1 MECFIGY
8 FKARYETTHRNP
20 YMQETCAFYFLPMQ
34 EVSLGLGYPI
44 FCLIV

>member
-8 FKARYETTHRNP
+8 FKASYETHRNP
-20 YMQETCAFYFLPMQ
+20 YMQETSALYFLPIQ
-34 EVSLGLGYPI
+34 EVSFGLGYPI